1 LKRCWRVI
9 SHVANGDMITL
20 ALIQG
25 VVNTFVIFFSRVIG
39 HIVDRVILKN
49 QRGHGIGF
57 FITTLIA
64 QVVLSILASMIVSWF
79 SRRREYRADAG
90 GAQLAS
96 REKMIAALQRL
107 QVASGEATLPDQM
120 VAFGISGG
128 GGFMTLLR
136 SHPPLEE
143 RIDALRTAQ

>member
-1 LKRCWRVI
+1 
-9 SHVANGDMITL
+9 MITL

-57 FITTLIA
+57 YITTFIA
-64 QVVLSILASMIVSWF
+64 EVILAILASIIVAWF

-90 GAQLAS
+90 AAELAG
-96 REKMIAALQRL
+96 RDKMIAALQRL
-107 QVASGEATLPDQM
+107 QMASGEATLPDQL
-120 VAFGISGG
+120 VAFGIAGG
-128 GGFMTLLR
+128 GGLKDLFR
-136 SHPPLEE
+136 SHPPLDE
-143 RIDALRTAQ
+143 RIEALRGTQ